1 MDIGSQIQDGIG
13 EEDEN
18 SELENIGAVGGAR
31 PKIRI
36 KRTEKGRSYIV
47 YIRWT
52 DCHSFQRKVS
62 CRMDRIV
69 SLMENAENV
78 DIVEKDLTA
87 FRVTSEEL
95 KKSVWNTTRFTV

>member
-62 CRMDRIV
+62 CQMDRIV

-78 DIVEKDLTA
+78 DIVEKEWH
-87 FRVTSEEL
+87 FVSHPR
-95 KKSVWNTTRFTV
+95 N